1 MGFKENLK
9 SELSFQDMMVKELA
23 DKTGI
28 NKCTL
33 DNYLREK
40 HSAPTAENAL
50 KIAKA
55 LDVSVE
61 YLITGENSSAEQPLT
76 PEQKTALNLYR
87 KLNAFNRQTINEL
100 LHSLVSRQSAFSSCP
115 SASFCDQNCQR

>member
-61 YLITGENSSAEQPLT
+61 YLITGEKSSTEQILT
-76 PEQKTALNLYR
+76 QEQKTVLNLYC
-87 KLNAFNRQTINEL
+87 KLNTFNRQTIEDL
-100 LHSLVSRQSAFSSCP
+100 LYSLVSRQNTYSSNFP
-115 SASFCDQNCQR
+115 SLPNS